1 MPKLRA
7 FPLNATSFTSVES
20 IALTGSSACVV
31 EG

>member
-1 MPKLRA
+1 MPKLRV

-20 IALTGSSACVV
+20 IALTGIGVRVV